1 MRKIRVFYQK
11 YSYLYHSLL
20 CPLFHFDIFI
30 FFFVCYTHFYL
41 NHSLEIHIYIESLP
55 LETFIGSREKSP
67 FSYTRNLVEL
77 FSFVNFQSISI
88 SLEMHFRVDSTQKCE
103 MFDHFL
109 CSFWIYYLVHLHC
122 TLTLILLYLL
132 Q

>member
-20 CPLFHFDIFI
+20 CPLSRFDIFI
-30 FFFVCYTHFYL
+30 FFSSFLQYTHFYL

-67 FSYTRNLVEL
+67 FSYTKKFGWAGL
-77 FSFVNFQSISI
+77 FFLFRKFLEYFDIV
-88 SLEMHFRVDSTQKCE
+88 EMHFQVDSTHTLKCE
-103 MFDHFL
+103 LFDQTISYVHFGYIIL
-109 CSFWIYYLVHLHC
+109 CTFIAL
-122 TLTLILLYLL
+122 
-132 Q
+132 

>member
-20 CPLFHFDIFI
+20 CPLFHFDIFN
-30 FFFVCYTHFYL
+30 FFLFVCYTHFYL
-41 NHSLEIHIYIESLP
+41 NHLLEIHIYIESLP

-77 FSFVNFQSISI
+77 FSFVNFSSISI
-88 SLEMHFRVDSTQKCE
+88 SLEMHFQVDSTQKCE
-103 MFDHFL
+103 MFDQTISYVHFGYIIL
-109 CSFWIYYLVHLHC
+109 CTFIAL
-122 TLTLILLYLL
+122 
-132 Q
+132 

>member
-30 FFFVCYTHFYL
+30 FFSYAIPTSTSTTHLKSTYIL
-41 NHSLEIHIYIESLP
+41 NHCLWKLLQVQEKNRH
-55 LETFIGSREKSP
+55 SR
-67 FSYTRNLVEL
+67 YTRNLVEF